1 MMRVSIVHRSLLLV
15 AALAVLACDGAQLA
29 RPAQMTPGGVSRSQS
44 DNQGPTPKPL
54 ICAGRRIVVAS
65 GQFGPA
71 GGTLLFGN
79 SRLVIPGGALHNTV
93 TITAS
98 APDPNSSQVIFRP
111 EGLHFFKAAGL
122 VLDATG
128 CQTPQDAAPSVVYL
142 SPSGTVL
149 ETIPA
154 DYDSHW
160 KLVAAPIT
168 HFSGYAIAF

>member
-1 MMRVSIVHRSLLLV
+1 MMRVATVRRSSLLV

-29 RPAQMTPGGVSRSQS
+29 RPAQIMPGGVSRSQS
-44 DNQGPTPKPL
+44 DNQSSTLKPL
-54 ICAGRRIVVAS
+54 ICSGRRIVVSS
-65 GQFGPA
+65 GRFGPA

-79 SRLVIPGGALHNTV
+79 SRLVIPGGALHDTV

-98 APDPNSSQVIFRP
+98 APNPNSSQVIFRP
-111 EGLHFFKAAGL
+111 DGLHFFKPAGL
-122 VLDATG
+122 VLEATG

-142 SPSGTVL
+142 SPSGAIL
-149 ETIPA
+149 EIIPA